1 LQVQVLS
8 PLHRTSAVG
17 RYRRQHG
24 KVSEEIGVSEEREA
38 EPGRERPRT
47 AADRRARRSD
57 ATPDSTGETRRGTAV
72 RDGGRSGK
80 TSLPS
85 RFVRFLREVVAE
97 LRKVIWPT
105 RNQLVTYTIVVLVFV
120 SFMVALVSLL
130 DYLFGRGVL
139 FLFGT

>member
-1 LQVQVLS
+1 M
-8 PLHRTSAVG
+8 
-17 RYRRQHG
+17 
-24 KVSEEIGVSEEREA
+24 SEESEA
-38 EPGRERPRT
+38 ESGQERPRT
-47 AADRRARRSD
+47 AADRRARRSA
-57 ATPDSTGETRRGTAV
+57 ATPTPTGAPRRGTAV
-72 RDGGRSGK
+72 RDGGRPGRA
-80 TSLPS
+80 SLPS